1 MNLCDIRT
9 VRALLDRHGFR
20 FSKSMGQNF
29 LIADWVPREI
39 AAASGA
45 DRSCGVLEIGPGVG
59 PLTTE
64 LCRLAGRVVSVE
76 LDEALVP
83 VLGETMAPWDNFT
96 LISGDILK
104 LDIPRLVEE
113 KLAGLRP
120 LVCANLPYN
129 ITTPVLTALVEAD
142 CFDIITVMIQKEV
155 AERIAGGPGGDYG
168 AFSVFMQYHTEPEV
182 LFDVPRECFLPSP
195 KVTSAVLRCRRR
207 REPPVALRCGED
219 FFFRTVRASF
229 VLRRK
234 TLVNSLA
241 SVFGGQLDKG
251 RLGEIVSA
259 CGLEPTV
266 RGERLGLAEFARLAD
281 ALWEALPGEGEP
293 DGDGG

>member
-1 MNLCDIRT
+1 M
-9 VRALLDRHGFR
+9 
-20 FSKSMGQNF
+20 
-29 LIADWVPREI
+29 
-39 AAASGA
+39 
-45 DRSCGVLEIGPGVG
+45 
-59 PLTTE
+59 
-64 LCRLAGRVVSVE
+64 
-76 LDEALVP
+76 
-83 VLGETMAPWDNFT
+83 
-96 LISGDILK
+96 
-104 LDIPRLVEE
+104 
-113 KLAGLRP
+113 
-120 LVCANLPYN
+120 
-129 ITTPVLTALVEAD
+129 LTALVEAD

-182 LFDVPRECFLPSP
+182 LFDVPRDCFLPSP

-207 REPPVALRCGED
+207 REPPVAFRCGED

-229 VLRRK
+229 ALRRK

-293 DGDGG
+293 DRDGG